1 MIGKHATTVTHDAKE
16 NVTRVTCYDTVVFTL
31 DHENRTITLN
41 SGGWINAGFYYC
53 YLPKKRINQAFDE
66 FFGAGNF
73 KVYQEKGIW
82 YVKTPLYVREF
93 TDGMR
98 IHLSKEMRENL
109 I

>member
-31 DHENRTITLN
+31 DHENRTVTLN
-41 SGGWINAGFYYC
+41 SGGWKTTTT
-53 YLPKKRINQAFDE
+53 KKRINQAFDE

-73 KVYQEKGIW
+73 RVYQDKGVW
-82 YVKTPLYVREF
+82 YVQTPLYVREF